1 MLRDGGWATKVD
13 LGGWNKNRRENAGM
27 NTGAESFPPLIIIII
42 IIIND
47 IYIAQIRKFS
57 KCAVNS

>member
-1 MLRDGGWATKVD
+1 MCALQI
-13 LGGWNKNRRENAGM
+13 
-27 NTGAESFPPLIIIII
+27 FIIIIIIII

-57 KCAVNS
+57 KCAISS